1 MSLRPARG
9 KAGAADLPSHS
20 EAGVAAEATLCDP
33 HGLPRRLFVSVC
45 LSANCWYS
53 GAPQCAENGH
63 LLELKLAAPEK
74 GWRPGESGLTLPIP
88 SHLRSARPDG
98 RDVWAGAKL
107 PQQFRTKR
115 NRDLYDA
122 AHERMLQPV
131 PGVVSTAN

>member
-1 MSLRPARG
+1 MTRTACP
-9 KAGAADLPSHS
+9 GALLSA
-20 EAGVAAEATLCDP
+20 C
-33 HGLPRRLFVSVC
+33 VC
-45 LSANCWYS
+45 RQIVGIQEHRSANCWYYL
-53 GAPQCAENGH
+53 APQCEENGH

-122 AHERMLQPV
+122 AHEGMLQPV